1 MPKRIFIYGRD
12 ISSNEYVT
20 STLEAKYN
28 VWRAENQTTLVNFA
42 TGHHADLILFEM
54 SKSRKKELNTL
65 KTLKSL
71 LPEVIILVIADK
83 QPTKEVANI
92 LKHGATDIFPKP
104 YDPHLLMDRVE
115 ALLKKS

>member
-42 TGHHADLILFEM
+42 GHHADLILFEM
-54 SKSRKKELNTL
+54 SKSRKRELNTL

-92 LKHGATDIFPKP
+92 LKYGATDIFPKP
-104 YDPHLLMDRVE
+104 YDPHLLVERVE
-115 ALLKKS
+115 ALLRKS